1 MPKQH
6 DAASISASPSPR
18 CRQPAP
24 DHPGQPAPQVRKSL
38 LQLIFS
44 GAYLLRW
51 NDKNRARDLLEI
63 DKQAHKMLAACML
76 WDRASR
82 GRSQKE
88 RIELAWLVIEG
99 GIFDYFFR
107 LVVTD
112 IKPPIFYKIKDRPDQ
127 YSHLVQ
133 HVFSELK
140 PVLAPMQDFWLRF
153 QDWHLHEDRHAEARN
168 LLKAA
173 HLFASRW
180 EFKLIEPLNVFDLEM
195 PDINKKFQEDL
206 DALRPLVAGLDSL
219 LDSESPLGRFASF
232 CGQLR
237 FQVRWTQAPRIPQTD
252 VLGHMFIV
260 AVYAYL
266 FSLSIGACRARCV
279 NNFFTGLLH
288 DLPEL
293 LTRDII
299 SPVKKSS
306 DALASLIKEC
316 EDRELEQRVFQ
327 PLEKGGEGPLVAT
340 LKYFLGIAVG
350 SEFQECIRTPDGRI
364 QKIEGFGELH
374 GRHNRNGDDPKDGAL
389 VKACDSLAA
398 FLEAFS
404 SIRNGVSSPRLVVA
418 LSRLK
423 DGLLSS
429 RVPEQLN
436 MGSILADFD

>member
-1 MPKQH
+1 MHADATPSSAI
-6 DAASISASPSPR
+6 AASQDQTEDRSR
-18 CRQPAP
+18 L
-24 DHPGQPAPQVRKSL
+24 GQPAPQVRKSL

-180 EFKLIEPLNVFDLEM
+180 EFKLIEPLNLFDPEM
-195 PDINKKFQEDL
+195 PDINRKFQEDL

-260 AVYAYL
+260 AAYAYL

-299 SPVKKSS
+299 SPV
-306 DALASLIKEC
+306 
-316 EDRELEQRVFQ
+316 
-327 PLEKGGEGPLVAT
+327 
-340 LKYFLGIAVG
+340 
-350 SEFQECIRTPDGRI
+350 
-364 QKIEGFGELH
+364 
-374 GRHNRNGDDPKDGAL
+374 
-389 VKACDSLAA
+389 
-398 FLEAFS
+398 
-404 SIRNGVSSPRLVVA
+404 
-418 LSRLK
+418 
-423 DGLLSS
+423 
-429 RVPEQLN
+429 
-436 MGSILADFD
+436 